1 MITIKINVQ
10 NVAFSQQQLS
20 NKCPPYEVHFHSL
33 LLNIICRLI
42 NNAFLILRFI

>member
-20 NKCPPYEVHFHSL
+20 
-33 LLNIICRLI
+33 I
-42 NNAFLILRFI
+42 NVLPTRFTSIAYYLSSFVD